1 MYILGIET
9 TGPVGSVALYD
20 LDGDRPTALKTTE
33 EPMGHLRNLMAMA
46 SDLLEEAG
54 AVPSDIQLVACSVG
68 PGSYTGIRIGVTSA
82 RAIAQALGVPCVP
95 VGALDQFRQV
105 AMRTRHPL
113 AVIFNAR
120 RGQVYGAVYRY
131 EEQERTLE
139 YDAVVKVPV
148 VVDVL
153 PPGPYMLTDVL
164 EKTADLPGVVF
175 YGDGVDAY
183 REQLEGM
190 TLAPETERYPSAALT
205 VRAAIAEVLH
215 AAEAAA
221 APGELEPGTT
231 SFRELLPRYMRE
243 TEAEQKLKDGT
254 LAKLRAA
261 KMAKFRSR

>member
-20 LDGDRPTALKTTE
+20 LDDDRPIAQKTTE

-82 RAIAQALGVPCVP
+82 RAIAQALDVPCVP

-105 AMRTRHPL
+105 ALRIGKPL

-120 RGQVYGAVYRY
+120 RGQVYGAVYRC
-131 EEQERTLE
+131 EERDRTLDH
-139 YDAVVKVPV
+139 DATFKAQVI
-148 VVDVL
+148 DVL

-164 EKTADLPGVVF
+164 EKTADLPGVIF

-183 REQLEGM
+183 REQMDGM
-190 TLAPETERYPSAALT
+190 TLAPETERYQTAELT
-205 VRAAIAEVLH
+205 VQAAISDLLH
-215 AAEAAA
+215 AAEAKAE
-221 APGELEPGTT
+221 APEELEPGTT
-231 SFRELLPRYMRE
+231 TFRELLPRYMRE

>member
-1 MYILGIET
+1 M
-9 TGPVGSVALYD
+9 
-20 LDGDRPTALKTTE
+20 
-33 EPMGHLRNLMAMA
+33 
-46 SDLLEEAG
+46 
-54 AVPSDIQLVACSVG
+54 
-68 PGSYTGIRIGVTSA
+68 
-82 RAIAQALGVPCVP
+82 
-95 VGALDQFRQV
+95 
-105 AMRTRHPL
+105 
-113 AVIFNAR
+113 
-120 RGQVYGAVYRY
+120 
-131 EEQERTLE
+131 
-139 YDAVVKVPV
+139 
-148 VVDVL
+148 
-153 PPGPYMLTDVL
+153 
-164 EKTADLPGVVF
+164 VF

-190 TLAPETERYPSAALT
+190 TLAQETERYPSAALT